1 MKFKKLIS
9 LSLTMI
15 VSAGILVG
23 CGSSDGDSAT
33 EGKIKVGM
41 ITDVGGVHDESFNQS
56 SWEGLQAIQKEL
68 GEDEDISSEA
78 EVYREKLKKI
88 KAPKETKEKIAP
100 IYTKVNM
107 IAFDEN
113 SKLK

>member
-1 MKFKKLIS
+1 MN
-9 LSLTMI
+9 
-15 VSAGILVG
+15 
-23 CGSSDGDSAT
+23 
-33 EGKIKVGM
+33 KVQK
-41 ITDVGGVHDESFNQS
+41 EYYLREQ
-56 SWEGLQAIQKEL
+56 LKAIQKEL
-68 GEDEDISSEA
+68 GDDEDINSEA
-78 EVYREKLKKI
+78 DEYREKLNKI